1 MRTYETMFIVN
12 PDIVGD
18 DHAALLEKF
27 QNILKEQGAEMLKV
41 EDWGTRK
48 MAYPIRKFSRG
59 NYILFYFQSPS
70 EAIAEFERRLR
81 IDDAI
86 LRFQTIVHEKEIAG
100 LAGADEKEASPA
112 DDAEEAP
119 EGAEE
124 GADEAVEAD

>member
-100 LAGADEKEASPA
+100 LAGAAEKEASPA

>member
-100 LAGADEKEASPA
+100 LAGAAEKEASPA
-112 DDAEEAP
+112 DNAEEAP